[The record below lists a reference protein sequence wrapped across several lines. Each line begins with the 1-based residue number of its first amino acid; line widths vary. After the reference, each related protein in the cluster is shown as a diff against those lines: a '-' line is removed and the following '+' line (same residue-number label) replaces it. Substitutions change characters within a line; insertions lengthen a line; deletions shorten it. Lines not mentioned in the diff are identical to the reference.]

1 MLARMT
7 TLGRALNTSARI
19 AALFALATS
28 ARGEADSQV
37 ATDAASIAQ
46 TVRAALDDSAL
57 SKVMGA
63 IDLNLFSDGMPGLR
77 GSLGFG
83 FGPFFFVHI
92 FADGGD
98 GLGAVSGVGAGSVD
112 LILTTGGTGVGP
124 RDVTPEATS
133 AAAEK
138 LLPGLGER
146 IRAVTG
152 QNFPRAY
159 LSRATAAVR
168 RQTLIVNLPGSPKGA
183 QECLDAVADL
193 LPHAAEVLRGARHD

>member
-1 MLARMT
+1 MRVAIITISDSVSR
-7 TLGRALNTSARI
+7 GQREDKSG
-19 AALFALATS
+19 AALEKRCVELGWSVVAQKIIADDLNS
-28 ARGEADSQV
+28 IRDLLIQLADS
-37 ATDAASIAQ
+37 
-46 TVRAALDDSAL
+46 
-57 SKVMGA
+57 
-63 IDLNLFSDGMPGLR
+63 
-77 GSLGFG
+77 
-83 FGPFFFVHI
+83 
-92 FADGGD
+92 
-98 GLGAVSGVGAGSVD
+98 AGVD

-133 AAAEK
+133 AAADK

-168 RQTLIVNLPGSPKGA
+168 AQTLILNLPGSPKGVL
-183 QECLDAVADL
+183 ECLDAVAEL

>member
-1 MLARMT
+1 MRVAIITISDSVSRGHREDKSGAALEKRSVE
-7 TLGRALNTSARI
+7 LGWNVIAKKIIADDLNTIRDLLI
-19 AALFALATS
+19 QI
-28 ARGEADSQV
+28 ADS
-37 ATDAASIAQ
+37 A
-46 TVRAALDDSAL
+46 
-57 SKVMGA
+57 
-63 IDLNLFSDGMPGLR
+63 
-77 GSLGFG
+77 
-83 FGPFFFVHI
+83 
-92 FADGGD
+92 
-98 GLGAVSGVGAGSVD
+98 SVD

-146 IRAVTG
+146 VRAVTG

-168 RQTLIVNLPGSPKGA
+168 GQTLILNLPGSPKGA

>member
-1 MLARMT
+1 MRVAIITISDSVSRGLREDKSGVALDKRCGE
-7 TLGRALNTSARI
+7 LGWNVVSKKII
-19 AALFALATS
+19 ADDLHTIRDLLI
-28 ARGEADSQV
+28 EIADS
-37 ATDAASIAQ
+37 
-46 TVRAALDDSAL
+46 
-57 SKVMGA
+57 
-63 IDLNLFSDGMPGLR
+63 
-77 GSLGFG
+77 
-83 FGPFFFVHI
+83 
-92 FADGGD
+92 
-98 GLGAVSGVGAGSVD
+98 GSVD

-168 RQTLIVNLPGSPKGA
+168 GQALILNLPGSPKGVL
-183 QECLDAVADL
+183 ECLDAVAEL

>member
-1 MLARMT
+1 MRVAIITISDSVSRGLREDKS
-7 TLGRALNTSARI
+7 GVALDKRCGEFAWNVVSKKII
-19 AALFALATS
+19 ADDLNSIRDLLIQI
-28 ARGEADSQV
+28 ADS
-37 ATDAASIAQ
+37 
-46 TVRAALDDSAL
+46 
-57 SKVMGA
+57 
-63 IDLNLFSDGMPGLR
+63 
-77 GSLGFG
+77 
-83 FGPFFFVHI
+83 
-92 FADGGD
+92 
-98 GLGAVSGVGAGSVD
+98 GSVD

-168 RQTLIVNLPGSPKGA
+168 GQALILNLPGSPKGVV
-183 QECLDAVADL
+183 ECLDAVADL

>member
-1 MLARMT
+1 MRVAIITISDSVSRGLREDKS
-7 TLGRALNTSARI
+7 GVALDERCGEFGWNVISKKII
-19 AALFALATS
+19 ADDLNAIRDLLIQI
-28 ARGEADSQV
+28 ADS
-37 ATDAASIAQ
+37 A
-46 TVRAALDDSAL
+46 
-57 SKVMGA
+57 
-63 IDLNLFSDGMPGLR
+63 
-77 GSLGFG
+77 
-83 FGPFFFVHI
+83 
-92 FADGGD
+92 
-98 GLGAVSGVGAGSVD
+98 SVD

-152 QNFPRAY
+152 QIFPRAY

-168 RQTLIVNLPGSPKGA
+168 GQALILNLPGSPKGVL
-183 QECLDAVADL
+183 ECLDAVAEL

>member
-1 MLARMT
+1 MRVAIITISDSVSRGLREDKSGAVLEKRCGE
-7 TLGRALNTSARI
+7 LGWNVVEKKIIADDLNTIRDLLI
-19 AALFALATS
+19 QL
-28 ARGEADSQV
+28 ADSE
-37 ATDAASIAQ
+37 
-46 TVRAALDDSAL
+46 
-57 SKVMGA
+57 
-63 IDLNLFSDGMPGLR
+63 
-77 GSLGFG
+77 
-83 FGPFFFVHI
+83 
-92 FADGGD
+92 
-98 GLGAVSGVGAGSVD
+98 SVD
-112 LILTTGGTGVGP
+112 LILTTGGTGVAP

-168 RQTLIVNLPGSPKGA
+168 GQAIILNLPGSPKGVV
-183 QECLDAVADL
+183 ECLDAVADL